1 MASLTDVRAR
11 NNGAGR
17 SGTASSML
25 DVSDLE
31 GGGFSPTKTR
41 RYARAAPQGGGL
53 AKVRRYPRPQF
64 NN

>member
-11 NNGAGR
+11 NNGSGS
-17 SGTASSML
+17 SGTAISMM

-53 AKVRRYPRPQF
+53 SKVRLGSCPRFQ
-64 NN
+64 

>member
-11 NNGAGR
+11 NNGSGS
-17 SGTASSML
+17 SGTAISMM

-41 RYARAAPQGGGL
+41 RYARAAPSSG
-53 AKVRRYPRPQF
+53 AS
-64 NN
+64 